1 MIPVLRAILRL
12 QLARKRASNVRPAVT
27 PHLDR
32 VHVRSALL
40 ARSTRLQGRLLYQNA
55 TSARQELTAVKA
67 PLNAQ
72 NVLKEVSRAQLG
84 LQVAVFVLQAHPALF
99 KAQLPPVT
107 VSLARQPST
116 LASQA
121 LLSVM
126 LAQMASL
133 P

>member
-12 QLARKRASNVRPAVT
+12 QLARKRASNVRPEVT

-32 VHVRSALL
+32 VHVRSVLL
-40 ARSTRLQGRLLYQNA
+40 AHSTRLQGRLLYQNA

-121 LLSVM
+121 PLIVM
-126 LAQMASL
+126 LAPMASH

>member
-1 MIPVLRAILRL
+1 VIPVLRAILHL

-32 VHVRSALL
+32 VLVRSALL
-40 ARSTRLQGRLLYQNA
+40 ARLTRLQGQLLYQNA
-55 TSARQELTAVKA
+55 TSARQELTAMKA
-67 PLNAQ
+67 PLNAL

-84 LQVAVFVLQAHPALF
+84 LQVAVFVIQAHPALF

-107 VSLARQPST
+107 VSLVQQPST

-121 LLSVM
+121 PLSVM
-126 LAQMASL
+126 LAPMASH

>member
-1 MIPVLRAILRL
+1 M
-12 QLARKRASNVRPAVT
+12 RPAVT

-55 TSARQELTAVKA
+55 TSARQELTAMKA

-99 KAQLPPVT
+99 KAQRPQVT
-107 VSLARQPST
+107 VSLAQLPST

-121 LLSVM
+121 PLIVM
-126 LAQMASL
+126 LAPMVSH

>member
-1 MIPVLRAILRL
+1 MIPVLRAILHL
-12 QLARKRASNVRPAVT
+12 QLAQKRASNVRPAVT

-32 VHVRSALL
+32 VHVRSVLL
-40 ARSTRLQGRLLYQNA
+40 ARSTRLQGQLLCQNA
-55 TSARQELTAVKA
+55 TSARQEHTAAKA
-67 PLNAQ
+67 PLNAP

-99 KAQLPPVT
+99 KAQLLPVT
-107 VSLARQPST
+107 ASLAQQPST

-121 LLSVM
+121 PLSAM
-126 LAQMASL
+126 LAPMASH